1 MQTFSHAGVPPKV
14 GIVILN
20 WNGLSDTLECLT
32 SVRRLAYTNV
42 DVIVVDN
49 GSHGDDA
56 RQIEDCDVVSTVVRS
71 PVNLGYAGGSN
82 LGIRT
87 ALQRGADYVWLLN
100 NDAIIEPD
108 SLTKLVAFGE
118 RYTRIGLLSPV
129 IYHYETPESVQL
141 TGTRVDL
148 ERQTYRILRSIDE
161 ADIGPRGEGFA
172 LAGTALL
179 IKRKALECIGGFD
192 ERFFAYVEDTD
203 YSTAAMAAGFDTAL
217 VREARVYHKYGR
229 SLGGRESPERDYLF
243 TRNMYLFW
251 TKHLKGRLRRIT
263 LPVKYV
269 AWVLEG
275 VVDARNRGQHVSA
288 AYISAGGWDALRGHW
303 GSWENRGKPPRWVET
318 ALTRS
323 ILKWHPY
330 FWIALLHGN
339 WRRIAR
345 EALARLLR
353 GRA

>member
-1 MQTFSHAGVPPKV
+1 MQTFSQAGAPPKV

-20 WNGLSDTLECLT
+20 WNGLSDTLECLA
-32 SVRRLAYTNV
+32 SVRRLAYTNL

-100 NDAIIEPD
+100 NDAIVEPD
-108 SLTKLVAFGE
+108 SLANLVAVGE
-118 RYTRIGLLSPV
+118 RHTRIGLLSPV
-129 IYHYETPESVQL
+129 VYHYEAPGSVQL
-141 TGTRVDL
+141 TGTRVDY
-148 ERQTYRILRSIDE
+148 ERQTYTILRSVDE
-161 ADIGPRGEGFA
+161 ADIGRGEGFP

-179 IKRKALECIGGFD
+179 IKRKALERLGGLD
-192 ERFFAYVEDTD
+192 ERFFAYLEDTD
-203 YSTAAMAAGFDTAL
+203 YSASAMAAGFDTAL

-229 SLGGRESPERDYLF
+229 SLGGRESPEREYLF

-251 TKHLKGRLRRIT
+251 RKHLRGRLRRIA

-269 AWVLEG
+269 GWVLEG
-275 VVDARNRGQHVSA
+275 VVGARNSGRHVSA
-288 AYISAGGWDALRGHW
+288 DYISAGGWDALRGHW
-303 GSWENRGKPPRWVET
+303 GSWENRGRPPRWVET
-318 ALTRS
+318 VLTRFV
-323 ILKWHPY
+323 LKWHPY
-330 FWIALLHGN
+330 FWVALLRGD
-339 WRRIAR
+339 WRHIAR
-345 EALARLLR
+345 EAMIRLRR